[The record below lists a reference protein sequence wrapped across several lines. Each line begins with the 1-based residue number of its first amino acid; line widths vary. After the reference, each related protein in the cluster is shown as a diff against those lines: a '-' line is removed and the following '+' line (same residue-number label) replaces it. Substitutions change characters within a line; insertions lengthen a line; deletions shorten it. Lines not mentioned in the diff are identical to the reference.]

1 MSNEINQKFYDACQ
15 ASNLNRATQLLS
27 QGADVN
33 FIGIY
38 SESCLIISRDIN
50 IIRLLLSNGANVN
63 YKNNSQESAILIQ
76 AFNGHIEIVNL
87 LLSYGANIN
96 DTDEYG
102 DTPLMV
108 AIRNGQLEMAKLL
121 LVKPCIDV
129 SIKNKE
135 GKEALTF
142 AKEEDYGELLEFYL
156 NIRR

>member
-33 FIGIY
+33 FIENN
-38 SESCLIISRDIN
+38 SDSCLIISRDIN

-63 YKNNSQESAILIQ
+63 YKNNRQESAILIQ

-102 DTPLMV
+102 DTPLIL
-108 AIRNGQLEMAKLL
+108 ATRNGELEMAKLL

-135 GKEALTF
+135 GKEALSV
-142 AKEEDYGELLEFYL
+142 AKEEDYGELVEFYL
-156 NIRR
+156 QL

>member
-15 ASNLNRATQLLS
+15 ASNLNRATQLLLD
-27 QGADVN
+27 GADVN
-33 FIGIY
+33 FIENN
-38 SESCLIISRDIN
+38 SDSCLIISRDIN

-63 YKNNSQESAILIQ
+63 YKNNRQESAILIQ

-102 DTPLMV
+102 DTPLIV
-108 AIRNGQLEMAKLL
+108 AIRNGELEMAKLL
-121 LVKPCIDV
+121 LVKPGIDV

-142 AKEEDYGELLEFYL
+142 AKEEGYDELLEFYL

>member
-15 ASNLNRATQLLS
+15 ASNLNRVTQLLLD
-27 QGADVN
+27 GADVN
-33 FIGIY
+33 FIEIY

-63 YKNNSQESAILIQ
+63 YKNNHQESAILIQ

-96 DTDEYG
+96 DTDKYG

-121 LVKPCIDV
+121 LVKPGIDV

-135 GKEALTF
+135 GKEALSV
-142 AKEEDYGELLEFYL
+142 AKEEDYDELVEFYL
-156 NIRR
+156 QL